1 MARIEYCDEDTS
13 WHPAYALLDDSCWDF
28 GADDD
33 WASLNESYV
42 LAYVQLVEN
51 AKKKEFAELA
61 AQWKRETALYG
72 YLSKIVMHPAYQRIM
87 AMGPEVIPFILSDLE
102 KKPVHWFW
110 ALHNLAPKGQD
121 PAEGLT
127 TIEDARQAW
136 LKWGRDNNYL

>member
-61 AQWKRETALYG
+61 AQWKKRNRFIRIPVKNSDAPC
-72 YLSKIVMHPAYQRIM
+72 LSKNYGN
-87 AMGPEVIPFILSDLE
+87 GP
-102 KKPVHWFW
+102 
-110 ALHNLAPKGQD
+110 
-121 PAEGLT
+121 
-127 TIEDARQAW
+127 
-136 LKWGRDNNYL
+136 